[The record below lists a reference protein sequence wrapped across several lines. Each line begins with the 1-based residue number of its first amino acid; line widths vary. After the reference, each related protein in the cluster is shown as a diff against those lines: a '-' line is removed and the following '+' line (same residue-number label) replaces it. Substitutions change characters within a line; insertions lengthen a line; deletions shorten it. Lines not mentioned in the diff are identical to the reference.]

1 MSNSTIPKKSA
12 AANKNRFAAAKRP
25 TLLAQYRAAKDAL
38 TRLDGVVYNLLDGQG
53 GIGRR
58 ATQAAY
64 AFTIACFN
72 KPAQAAKLPGWA
84 DAAVQPG
91 TNPYGQPL
99 KMLADDMSNII
110 QAKIS
115 IWAKVFRDAH
125 TAKIKPEHFLEHL
138 KRNHGIRR
146 WYDSINMVEKAAND
160 NGKNAGLGRASGAG
174 GKANSTPKPKARAP
188 APVDIAKQVK
198 DTKHIIFA
206 IIDKNLLLCDG
217 DAIADLESNP
227 AFIGLVKATHT
238 KCRKFVNDNDPRF
251 LIKGEA

>member
-1 MSNSTIPKKSA
+1 MSNFTNPKTPA
-12 AANKNRFAAAKRP
+12 AANENRLAAAKRT
-25 TLLAQYRAAKDAL
+25 TLLAQYRAAKDAV

-125 TAKIKPEHFLEHL
+125 TAKIKPEHFLAHL
-138 KRNHGIRR
+138 KRNHGMRR
-146 WYDSINMVEKAAND
+146 WYDSIGLAEKVAND

-174 GKANSTPKPKARAP
+174 GKANSMPKPKAPAP

-198 DTKHIIFA
+198 DTKRIIFA
-206 IIDKNLLLCDG
+206 IIDKDSLLCDG
-217 DAIADLESNP
+217 DAMADLESNP
-227 AFIGLVKATHT
+227 AVLGIVKAANRN
-238 KCRKFVNDNDPRF
+238 CRTFLADNDPRF
-251 LIKGEA
+251 ALKGAA